1 MDLLGW
7 LGLTGASCAA
17 VRMSEAIRAV
27 DLLRE
32 AAQMYDSEQSRLS
45 VAARDAWRTGFVSGG
60 EWMVLAL
67 SEMRGVPPALTP
79 PNLQALGIIKYSL
92 ACAAALLVI
101 GIALWT
107 GIEPLALLCIPAF
120 YAVEVQMVFL
130 FPIVLDGYTH
140 PFRESRK
147 WTVVQGGTLSAMK
160 VVMPLA
166 AVMIFG
172 GFLGQ
177 GFIRSWCLGCLAVV
191 LWYEKLR
198 QKVSESSNADAIVQ

>member
-1 MDLLGW
+1 
-7 LGLTGASCAA
+7 
-17 VRMSEAIRAV
+17 MSRSIRAV
-27 DLLRE
+27 DLLLTAR
-32 AAQMYDSEQSRLS
+32 QMYDSERSHLS
-45 VAARDAWRTGFVSGG
+45 KAAGDAWRTGFVSGG
-60 EWMVLAL
+60 EWMALAL
-67 SEMRGVPPALTP
+67 SELRGVPPAKTP
-79 PNLQALGIIKYSL
+79 ANLQALGLIKYSL

-107 GIEPLALLCIPAF
+107 GILPLALLCIPAF

-130 FPIVLDGYTH
+130 FPITLDGSTH

-147 WTVVQGGTLSAMK
+147 WTQRAGGTLEAMK

-198 QKVSESSNADAIVQ
+198 CFVSEASSTGAIAQ